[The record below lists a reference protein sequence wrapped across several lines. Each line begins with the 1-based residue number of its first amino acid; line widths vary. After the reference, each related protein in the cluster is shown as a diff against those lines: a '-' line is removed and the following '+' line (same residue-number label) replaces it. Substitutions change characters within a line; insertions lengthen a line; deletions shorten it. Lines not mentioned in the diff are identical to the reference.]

1 MKLDLKAE
9 YKQLY
14 NPPADRVTSVDVP
27 PLLYLMIDGA
37 GDPNTAPAW
46 QEATEAL
53 YGVSYALKF
62 MSKRGPEALD
72 YVVMPL
78 EGLWWAEDMASFS
91 VEAKGDWLWTAMI
104 MQPPHITPEMVEQ
117 AIAETRRKKG
127 ALPALDR
134 LRLERYEEGLSAQIM
149 HIGPYAAEGPTVA
162 RLYAWILDNGYDF
175 RNAGKHHEIYLSDP
189 RRTAPEKMKT
199 VIRQPMLPRDA

>member
-1 MKLDLKAE
+1 
-9 YKQLY
+9 
-14 NPPADRVTSVDVP
+14 
-27 PLLYLMIDGA
+27 
-37 GDPNTAPAW
+37 
-46 QEATEAL
+46 
-53 YGVSYALKF
+53 
-62 MSKRGPEALD
+62 
-72 YVVMPL
+72 
-78 EGLWWAEDMASFS
+78 MASFS

-162 RLYAWILDNGYDF
+162 RLHAWILDNGYDF